1 MLKLAYVGRQKWIN
15 GRYRVFAYQKHEYT
29 QLMATFQPNTSELS
43 LVYGPTDKPLWETTL
58 GNFLNEQVQKFGDK
72 TAVAFPWQ
80 NVQFTYKN
88 LAERSLIVARGLLAH
103 NLKPGDF
110 VGIFAGNRYEY
121 LEVFLGASQI
131 GCPVVVLNNTYTPQE
146 LVRALSQ
153 SSCKLLFISTS
164 LKDKSFNEHIHLVLG
179 NTKDTRVLSELQ
191 IVTFGPPRADLR
203 TARLQSYETFT
214 GTHPT
219 PLERQRIK
227 RAGSHVCPTDVVN
240 LQFTSGPSRPPPVPL
255 HTNIPANQRPPTPG
269 TTGAPKAA
277 MLTHRYAPA
286 PLSSPSP
293 VPQFAPETNTPTR
306 HHQQQHPQ

>member
-1 MLKLAYVGRQKWIN
+1 
-15 GRYRVFAYQKHEYT
+15 
-29 QLMATFQPNTSELS
+29 MATFQPNTSELS

-153 SSCKLLFISTS
+153 SCEDNSLISR
-164 LKDKSFNEHIHLVLG
+164 L
-179 NTKDTRVLSELQ
+179 TRD
-191 IVTFGPPRADLR
+191 R
-203 TARLQSYETFT
+203 
-214 GTHPT
+214 
-219 PLERQRIK
+219 
-227 RAGSHVCPTDVVN
+227 
-240 LQFTSGPSRPPPVPL
+240 
-255 HTNIPANQRPPTPG
+255 
-269 TTGAPKAA
+269 
-277 MLTHRYAPA
+277 
-286 PLSSPSP
+286 
-293 VPQFAPETNTPTR
+293 
-306 HHQQQHPQ
+306 